1 MAIRLLAGTAFQDRH
16 LVAVNDAPAL
26 TAHDRLRDA
35 LRQGAPRAMDLFAE
49 PHLDPREGPPQR
61 ASWYGEASADPV
73 PVSSLATTQRLIAE
87 QALRERLEAL
97 VPLLADPA
105 TAPLVQ
111 AALLVPSTE
120 DVLWTGEAPILVNW
134 GVVPAAIERSP
145 EGFGAH
151 FAATLGRFAPPGFTP
166 FPRPVLGAPVGAPVA
181 AAVPVAAVPV
191 AAAAPAAAAPGTWLG
206 AVGATLAAV
215 AIVLL
220 LSGVALVAGYYIG
233 WNRLVARLQAE
244 TPPPIDPSLEADMRR
259 LQEGVNEGL
268 RQRIAR
274 LEQGL
279 QGDVCIAEAG
289 PLPALPPARNAPGAP
304 GVPTPP
310 GQAEAP
316 RQPAIP
322 PPPEQ
327 QPLPPSAPAGPEG
340 QAGRAENLADALDR
354 SVVLIVTQRGDGQ
367 RGVGIGT
374 GFAITPDLV
383 VTNRHVI
390 EGAATIYAA
399 NRALGRPTQAQIVAQ
414 TPDQEPG
421 RPDFAL
427 LRLPGAQLAPLPVTT
442 EVDRLVPVV
451 AAGFPGFVLGE
462 DDDFRRLLGGEA
474 GAIPRAHLTSGEVS
488 SLQPLR
494 GNTVVIHTAAINR
507 GNSGGPLADRCGR
520 VVGINTFIRT
530 DREVAYRADYALPVA
545 MLMPFLQQ
553 AGVTLAPATGVCQ
566 PERAAA
572 PAPPAAAPATPPATP
587 PAAPPA
593 APPASP
599 PAAPPASPPA
609 GAAPR

>member
-1 MAIRLLAGTAFQDRH
+1 MGVRLLAGTGFQDRH
-16 LVAVNDAPAL
+16 LVALEGAPVLGAFE
-26 TAHDRLRDA
+26 RLRAA
-35 LRQGAPRAMDLFAE
+35 LRERAPRAVDLFAE
-49 PHLDPREGPPQR
+49 PHPDPREGAPQR
-61 ASWYGEASADPV
+61 ATWYGEASADPV
-73 PVSSLATTQRLIAE
+73 PLASLPTTQRLAAE

-105 TAPLVQ
+105 TAPLLR
-111 AALLVPSTE
+111 AALLVAGTE

-145 EGFGAH
+145 EGYAAH
-151 FAATLGRFAPPGFTP
+151 FAATLGRFAPPGF
-166 FPRPVLGAPVGAPVA
+166 APWTMAAPAAAPVA
-181 AAVPVAAVPV
+181 AALPI
-191 AAAAPAAAAPGTWLG
+191 AAAAPAAAPVAAGGWLG
-206 AVGATLAAV
+206 AFGATLAAV
-215 AIVLL
+215 AVVLL

-244 TPPPIDPSLEADMRR
+244 TPPPLDPSLEADMRR

-274 LEQGL
+274 LERSL
-279 QGDVCIAEAG
+279 EGDVCVAEDG
-289 PLPALPPARNAPGAP
+289 PLPALPPQPGAAPG
-304 GVPTPP
+304 
-310 GQAEAP
+310 QRAEAP
-316 RQPAIP
+316 PARPALP

-327 QPLPPSAPAGPEG
+327 QPIGPPGPEG

-374 GFAITPDLV
+374 GFAIAADLI

-399 NRALGRPTQAQIVAQ
+399 NRALGRPTQAQVVAQ
-414 TPDQEPG
+414 TPDHEPG

-427 LRLPGAQLAPLPVTT
+427 LRLPGAQLAPLAVTT

-507 GNSGGPLADRCGR
+507 GNSGGPLSDRCGR
-520 VVGINTFIRT
+520 VVGVNTFIRT
-530 DREVAYRADYALPVA
+530 DREVAYRADYALPSA
-545 MLMPFLQQ
+545 MLLPFLRE
-553 AGVTLAPATGVCQ
+553 AGVEKTPAAGVCQ

-572 PAPPAAAPATPPATP
+572 PAPA

-593 APPASP
+593 APAPPPATP
-599 PAAPPASPPA
+599 PPPAAAPPAAAPPG

>member
-1 MAIRLLAGTAFQDRH
+1 LAIRLLAGTGFQDRH
-16 LVAVNDAPAL
+16 LVPLDGSPVLAAF
-26 TAHDRLRDA
+26 DRLREA
-35 LRQGAPRAMDLFAE
+35 LRQGAPRAVDLFAE
-49 PHLDPREGPPQR
+49 PHLDPREGAPQR
-61 ASWYGEASADPV
+61 ATWYGEASADPV
-73 PVSSLATTQRLIAE
+73 PIASLTTTQRLIAE

-105 TAPLVQ
+105 TAPLLQ
-111 AALLVPSTE
+111 AALLVPGAE

-134 GVVPAAIERSP
+134 GVVPAAITRSP
-145 EGFGAH
+145 EGFAAH

-166 FPRPVLGAPVGAPVA
+166 FPRPVPAAAVAAPVA
-181 AAVPVAAVPV
+181 AMPV
-191 AAAAPAAAAPGTWLG
+191 AAAAPVAAVATGTWLG
-206 AVGATLAAV
+206 AAGATLAAV

-259 LQEGVNEGL
+259 LQEGVNDGL

-279 QGDVCIAEAG
+279 QGDVCVAEAG
-289 PLPALPPARNAPGAP
+289 PLPALPPQGNAPRSAP
-304 GVPTPP
+304 ASP
-310 GQAEAP
+310 GQGAEAP
-316 RQPAIP
+316 RQPALP

-327 QPLPPSAPAGPEG
+327 QPLRPPGPEG

-374 GFAITPDLV
+374 GFAIAPDLV

-390 EGAATIYAA
+390 EGAATVYAA
-399 NRALGRPTQAQIVAQ
+399 NRALGRPTQAQVVAQ
-414 TPDQEPG
+414 TADQEPG

-427 LRLPGAQLAPLPVTT
+427 LRLPGAQLTPLAITT

-494 GNTVVIHTAAINR
+494 GNTVLIHTAAINR

-530 DREVAYRADYALPVA
+530 DREVAYRADYALPTA
-545 MLMPFLQQ
+545 MLLPFLQQ
-553 AGVTLAPATGVCQ
+553 AGVTLAPAPGVCQ

-572 PAPPAAAPATPPATP
+572 PATPPAAPATPPA
-587 PAAPPA
+587 AAPPA
-593 APPASP
+593 TPPAS
-599 PAAPPASPPA
+599 PPASPPA

>member
-1 MAIRLLAGTAFQDRH
+1 LAIRLLAGTGFQDRH
-16 LVAVNDAPAL
+16 LVPLDGAPVLA
-26 TAHDRLRDA
+26 AHARLREA

-61 ASWYGEASADPV
+61 ATWYGEASTDPV
-73 PVSSLATTQRLIAE
+73 PIASLGTTQRLVAE

-111 AALLVPSTE
+111 AALLVPGTE

-166 FPRPVLGAPVGAPVA
+166 FPKAAPAPAAPPPAAATAPAA
-181 AAVPVAAVPV
+181 AAVPVG
-191 AAAAPAAAAPGTWLG
+191 AAAAPGSWLG

-233 WNRLVARLQAE
+233 WNRLVARLQSE

-279 QGDVCIAEAG
+279 QGDVCVAEAG
-289 PLPALPPARNAPGAP
+289 PLPALPPERNAPAAP
-304 GVPTPP
+304 GQPAPP

-316 RQPAIP
+316 RQPALP

-327 QPLPPSAPAGPEG
+327 QPIRPATPPGPDGPAARP
-340 QAGRAENLADALDR
+340 ENLAEALDR
-354 SVVLIVTQRGDGQ
+354 SVLLIVTQRGDGQ

-374 GFAITPDLV
+374 GFAIAPDLV

-390 EGAATIYAA
+390 EGAAQVYAA

-414 TPDQEPG
+414 TVDQEPG

-427 LRLPGAQLAPLPVTT
+427 LRLPGAQLSPIAITT

-494 GNTVVIHTAAINR
+494 GNTVIIHTAAINR

-530 DREVAYRADYALPVA
+530 DREVAYRADYALPTA
-545 MLMPFLQQ
+545 MLIPFLQQ
-553 AGVTLAPATGVCQ
+553 AGVTLTPAAGACQ

-572 PAPPAAAPATPPATP
+572 PAP
-587 PAAPPA
+587 AAPPA
-593 APPASP
+593 AT
-599 PAAPPASPPA
+599 
-609 GAAPR
+609 PR

>member
-1 MAIRLLAGTAFQDRH
+1 LGVRLLAGTSFRDRH
-16 LVAVNDAPAL
+16 LVALDGAPVLGAFE
-26 TAHDRLRDA
+26 RLRAA
-35 LRQGAPRAMDLFAE
+35 LRQGAPRAVDLFAE
-49 PHLDPREGPPQR
+49 PHPDPREGAPQR
-61 ASWYGEASADPV
+61 ATWYGEASADPV
-73 PVSSLATTQRLIAE
+73 PLASLPTTQRLAAE

-105 TAPLVQ
+105 TAPLLR
-111 AALLVPSTE
+111 AALLIAGTE

-145 EGFGAH
+145 EGYAAH
-151 FAATLGRFAPPGFTP
+151 FAATLGRFAPPGF
-166 FPRPVLGAPVGAPVA
+166 APWTMTAPG
-181 AAVPVAAVPV
+181 
-191 AAAAPAAAAPGTWLG
+191 AAPAAAPMAAAVAVPAAAAATAAPVAAGGWLG
-206 AVGATLAAV
+206 AFGATLAALAV
-215 AIVLL
+215 VLL

-244 TPPPIDPSLEADMRR
+244 TPPPLDPSLEADMRR

-274 LEQGL
+274 LERGL
-279 QGDVCIAEAG
+279 EGDVCVAEEG
-289 PLPALPPARNAPGAP
+289 PLPALPPQP
-304 GVPTPP
+304 GVPGQPTPP
-310 GQAEAP
+310 GRAEAP
-316 RQPAIP
+316 RQPALP

-327 QPLPPSAPAGPEG
+327 QPIRPPGPEG

-374 GFAITPDLV
+374 GFAIAADLV

-399 NRALGRPTQAQIVAQ
+399 NRALGRPTQAQLVAQ
-414 TPDQEPG
+414 TPDHEPG

-427 LRLPGAQLAPLPVTT
+427 LRLPGAQLSPLPVST

-462 DDDFRRLLGGEA
+462 DDDFRRLLGGES

-520 VVGINTFIRT
+520 VVGVNTFIRT
-530 DREVAYRADYALPVA
+530 DREVAYRADYALPSA
-545 MLMPFLQQ
+545 MLLPFLRE
-553 AGVTLAPATGVCQ
+553 AGAEITPAAGICQ

-572 PAPPAAAPATPPATP
+572 PAPPAAPAAPAPAAP
-587 PAAPPA
+587 APPA
-593 APPASP
+593 APLG
-599 PAAPPASPPA
+599 